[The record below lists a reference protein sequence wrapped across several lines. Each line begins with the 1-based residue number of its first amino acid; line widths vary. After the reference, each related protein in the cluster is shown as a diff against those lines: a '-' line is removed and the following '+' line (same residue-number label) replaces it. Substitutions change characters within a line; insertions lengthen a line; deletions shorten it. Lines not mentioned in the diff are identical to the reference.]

1 MKLIGAGLPRTATTT
16 QMIALEK
23 LGLPCYHMRNLM
35 TNMPA
40 HVPLWDRACDGDG
53 PWEQLFEGCE
63 SAVDWPAAFFY
74 RELLDVY
81 PDAKVLLSVRNHES
95 WERSMRDT
103 IWDIYFGRSALHHLA
118 QARYQVDPVFRSW
131 YDLMVRMCWVGKGP
145 FAGAYAERQ
154 QLIDAAARWD
164 DEVKSTVPADR
175 LIVWEP
181 ADGWEPICSA
191 LGLPVPDEPLPNV
204 NDTAAFK
211 AGIIGGALDA
221 IGEWFKAQGGGGAH
235 GFNDPNARHA

>member
-1 MKLIGAGLPRTATTT
+1 
-16 QMIALEK
+16 
-23 LGLPCYHMRNLM
+23 
-35 TNMPA
+35 
-40 HVPLWDRACDGDG
+40 
-53 PWEQLFEGCE
+53 
-63 SAVDWPAAFFY
+63 
-74 RELLDVY
+74 
-81 PDAKVLLSVRNHES
+81 
-95 WERSMRDT
+95 MRDT

-131 YDLMVRMCWVGKGP
+131 YDLMVRMCWTGKGP
-145 FAGAYAERQ
+145 FAGSYAERQ

-181 ADGWEPICSA
+181 ADGWEPICGP
-191 LGLPVPDEPLPNV
+191 LGLDVPDEPLPNV

-211 AGIIGGALDA
+211 AGIVGGALDA
-221 IGEWFKAQGGGGAH
+221 IGEWFKAQGGGGGAH